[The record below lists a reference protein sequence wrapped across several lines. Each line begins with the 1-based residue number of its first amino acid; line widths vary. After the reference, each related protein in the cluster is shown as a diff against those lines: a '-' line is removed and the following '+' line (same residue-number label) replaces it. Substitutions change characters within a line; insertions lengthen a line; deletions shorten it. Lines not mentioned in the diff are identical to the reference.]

1 MQTETFELID
11 KAVDGNK
18 KALEGL
24 ILEVEDMIYN
34 LSLRML
40 GSLYDAQDATQ
51 EIIIKIITQLST
63 LLVMSAVLGTAIS
76 AAGPFLL

>member
-76 AAGPFLL
+76 AAGHFIL

>member
-1 MQTETFELID
+1 
-11 KAVDGNK
+11 
-18 KALEGL
+18 
-24 ILEVEDMIYN
+24 MIYN

-76 AAGPFLL
+76 AAGHFIL

>member
-24 ILEVEDMIYN
+24 ILGVEDMIHN

-76 AAGPFLL
+76 AAGHFIL

>member
-11 KAVDGNK
+11 KAVAGNK

-24 ILEVEDMIYN
+24 ILGVEDMIYN

-76 AAGPFLL
+76 AAGHFIL